1 MKKLAPLALGAGLA
15 VAAVTWVAAQTLGA
29 SDPLTA
35 QRMGSWGYDTT
46 GGDKTVAP
54 GDDFY
59 RYAAGG
65 WTDKLEI
72 PADRTRWGSFD
83 VLLEVS
89 NARAQAIIEAAGG
102 QAGSPAA
109 RQVGDYYTS
118 FMDEA
123 AVEALGAKPL
133 ARDLAAIRAADTRP
147 KIAALMGR
155 VADTFHGGFFAPFI
169 ADDQKVPGRYAVYL
183 SQAGLGLPDRDYYLA
198 PQFAA
203 QRTAYRDYIART
215 LRLVGWADAGA
226 RADEILALETRIAE
240 ASWTLAERRDDLKMY
255 NPKTPAELQ
264 ALAPGFPWD
273 AYLKAAGLG
282 EHPRFV
288 VGEVTAFPKIA
299 AIFGETPIPTLQAWQ
314 AFTTTDSASPYLSKA
329 FVDSRFDF
337 RGKTLSGQPENRP
350 RWKRAVASTDDH
362 LGESVGRLYVEKYF
376 PPESKAQM
384 EALVKN
390 LLVAMKGRI
399 ERLDWMSAETKKEAL
414 TKLSKMNVKIGYP
427 NKWRDYS
434 GLRIARGDLYGNV
447 ERGLAFDW
455 DYQRGKL
462 SKPVDRDEWFMTPQT
477 VNAYFSPTKNEI
489 VFPAAI
495 LQPPFF
501 DPLADPAVNYG
512 AIGAVIGHE
521 ITHAFDDQ
529 GRQSD
534 GEGQLRDWWT
544 TSDAALFG
552 TQADRLKRQY
562 EAFEPLPG
570 LHINGSLTMG
580 ENIADLGGVLVAYD
594 AYMASL
600 GGKPAPVIDGY
611 TGAQRFFLAYAQV
624 WRGKIRDD
632 ALRQQLVSD
641 PHSPGVFRANGTVRN
656 VDAWYAA
663 FDVKP
668 GQKMYVA
675 PEDRV
680 RIW

>member
-1 MKKLAPLALGAGLA
+1 
-15 VAAVTWVAAQTLGA
+15 
-29 SDPLTA
+29 
-35 QRMGSWGYDTT
+35 
-46 GGDKTVAP
+46 
-54 GDDFY
+54 
-59 RYAAGG
+59 
-65 WTDKLEI
+65 
-72 PADRTRWGSFD
+72 
-83 VLLEVS
+83 
-89 NARAQAIIEAAGG
+89 
-102 QAGSPAA
+102 
-109 RQVGDYYTS
+109 
-118 FMDEA
+118 
-123 AVEALGAKPL
+123 
-133 ARDLAAIRAADTRP
+133 
-147 KIAALMGR
+147 
-155 VADTFHGGFFAPFI
+155 
-169 ADDQKVPGRYAVYL
+169 
-183 SQAGLGLPDRDYYLA
+183 
-198 PQFAA
+198 
-203 QRTAYRDYIART
+203 
-215 LRLVGWADAGA
+215 
-226 RADEILALETRIAE
+226 
-240 ASWTLAERRDDLKMY
+240 
-255 NPKTPAELQ
+255 
-264 ALAPGFPWD
+264 
-273 AYLKAAGLG
+273 
-282 EHPRFV
+282 
-288 VGEVTAFPKIA
+288 
-299 AIFGETPIPTLQAWQ
+299 
-314 AFTTTDSASPYLSKA
+314 
-329 FVDSRFDF
+329 
-337 RGKTLSGQPENRP
+337 
-350 RWKRAVASTDDH
+350 
-362 LGESVGRLYVEKYF
+362 
-376 PPESKAQM
+376 
-384 EALVKN
+384 
-390 LLVAMKGRI
+390 
-399 ERLDWMSAETKKEAL
+399 
-414 TKLSKMNVKIGYP
+414 
-427 NKWRDYS
+427 
-434 GLRIARGDLYGNV
+434 
-447 ERGLAFDW
+447 
-455 DYQRGKL
+455 
-462 SKPVDRDEWFMTPQT
+462 MTPQT